1 MKAGDTFFDDLT
13 SCLRNDDMTFIDLSS
28 PDGKENVV
36 QALRFLVEARCFNYG
51 QALPASLDTPV
62 AREVRSPLP
71 RAVRSQPRPV
81 GGGSG
86 VFPLLPAPLFGS
98 STTSPAAP
106 PAPVFFT

>member
-51 QALPASLDTPV
+51 QASLDTPV

-81 GGGSG
+81 GGGFG
-86 VFPLLPAPLFGS
+86 VFPFPPPLFGS